1 MNKKIGFIG
10 AGNMAT
16 AIISGI
22 IKSQLILAN
31 DINAFDLSNV
41 ACEKMETFGVNVLK
55 NACSVVES
63 SDIIFLAVK
72 PQTYPDV
79 LKEISFCSFEKKIV
93 VTIAAGI
100 SSDYIKGYLGENC
113 KIVRAMPN
121 TPLLLGCGATALS
134 ACSSVSDEEFNSVRD
149 IFSASGSVCR
159 LDEKDMNS
167 VISVNGSSPAYIY
180 LFAKAI
186 IDGAKEQNIDPET
199 AKALIAQTLI
209 GSAYML
215 TQSGNTPEELIKMV
229 SSPGGTTLAALD
241 VFYKNNFEQIIK
253 NAMTACT
260 NRAEELGK

>member
-22 IKSQLILAN
+22 IKSQLILAKN
-31 DINAFDLSNV
+31 INTFDVNKS
-41 ACEKMETFGVNVLK
+41 ACEKMKALGVNISK
-55 NACSVVES
+55 NANSVVKS
-63 SDIIFLAVK
+63 TDIIFLAVK

-79 LKEISFCSFEKKIV
+79 LSEISACSFDEKII

-100 SSDYIKGYLGENC
+100 SSDYIKSYLGENC

-121 TPLLLGCGATALS
+121 TPLLLGYGATALS
-134 ACSSVSDEEFNSVRD
+134 ACSSVSDEEFNTVRD
-149 IFSASGSVCR
+149 IFAASGSVCR

-167 VISVNGSSPAYIY
+167 VISVNGSSPAYVY
-180 LFAKAI
+180 LFAKAV
-186 IDGAKEQNIDPET
+186 IDGAKEQNINPET
-199 AKALIAQTLI
+199 AKTLIAQTLI

-253 NAMTACT
+253 DAMTACT